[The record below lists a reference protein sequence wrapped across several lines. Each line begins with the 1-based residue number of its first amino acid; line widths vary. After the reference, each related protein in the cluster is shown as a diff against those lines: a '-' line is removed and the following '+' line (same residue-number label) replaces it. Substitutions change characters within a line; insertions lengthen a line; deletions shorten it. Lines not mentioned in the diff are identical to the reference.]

1 MKIIKSV
8 LILIIV
14 SFSFYHLSGIE
25 TDTTVNKDTNV
36 IVYKFNIHKEIG
48 PAAWRVTKQSIKEA
62 QLINANYIL
71 LHLNTYGGL
80 VDAADSIRTK
90 ILNCPIPTI
99 AYIDNN
105 AASAGALISI
115 ACDYIYMRP
124 GGSIGAATV
133 VNQTGE
139 PLPDKYQS
147 FMRSTMRSTAE
158 THGKDTI
165 IEGNDTIIKWHRDPN
180 IAQAMVDPSIRIPGI
195 IDSGKVLTF
204 TAQEALDNNFCEG
217 LAETYSE
224 VLELVGVRDYV
235 IKEYKLTNLEA
246 LIGFLVNPALQGIL
260 IMIIIGGIYF
270 ELQSPGIG
278 FPLAASVIAAT
289 LYFAPL
295 YLEGLAENW
304 EIIIFFVGLI
314 LIGIEVFVIPGFGV
328 AGIVGIILAIVG
340 LSLSMVDKIVWD
352 REFGNID
359 EVLKSFFTVTIS
371 MFLSLFLSIYL
382 SKKLFTSSGFKN
394 LSLAAVQNKEDGY
407 IGVTTNQF
415 ELKGKTG
422 IAITVLRPS
431 GKIEIEDQIYDA
443 MSEIGFID
451 KGEKVKVIK
460 YESGQVHVLKV

>member
-1 MKIIKSV
+1 MKTIIT
-8 LILIIV
+8 LIICNIL
-14 SFSFYHLSGIE
+14 SFSFIHISGNE
-25 TDTTVNKDTNV
+25 KDTTYEDTSV
-36 IVYKFNIHKEIG
+36 IIYKFRINKEIG
-48 PAAWRVTKQSIKEA
+48 PATWRIAKQSIEEA
-62 QLINANYIL
+62 QKINADYIL

-90 ILNCPIPTI
+90 ILNCPITTI

-139 PLPDKYQS
+139 PMPDKYQS

-180 IAQAMVDPSIRIPGI
+180 IAQAMVDPSIKIPGI

-204 TAQEALDNNFCEG
+204 TAQEAFDNNFCEG
-217 LAETYSE
+217 LADDYKE
-224 VLELVGVRDYV
+224 VLKLIGVRNYV
-235 IKEYKLTNLEA
+235 IKEYEITSLEA
-246 LIGFLVNPALQGIL
+246 IIGFLVNPALQGIL

-278 FPLAASVIAAT
+278 FPLAIAVLAAT

-304 EIIIFFVGLI
+304 EIIIFFIGII
-314 LIGIEVFVIPGFGV
+314 LIGLEVFVIPGFGV
-328 AGIVGIILAIVG
+328 AGIAGIILTIVG

-352 REFGNID
+352 KEFGNID

-371 MFLSLFLSIYL
+371 MFLSLFLSIWL

-394 LSLAAVQNKEDGY
+394 LSLATVQDKEEGY

-431 GKIEIEDQIYDA
+431 GKIEIDDQIYDA
-443 MSEIGFID
+443 ISEIGFID
-451 KGEKVKVIK
+451 KDEKVKVLK
-460 YESGQVHVLKV
+460 YESGQVHVIKT